1 MKFIRLPRFYI
12 SFPLAVLV
20 IVVLIGISELSYQRS
35 RQALADMSELL
46 DARQSIQDMLRY
58 VLDAEAGQRGYLLT
72 GDKRYLEPYQSATL
86 NIERERQTLH
96 RWLTSHPYE
105 IAQTH
110 EFFSRITRK
119 QLEMEVSLRLHDV
132 GNQVALRSVMDTKV
146 GLERMN
152 AIRAVADAMLRSL
165 DQASND
171 AQQQVRSTLMMSRG
185 AIALVCLLGL
195 LCIYLYLR
203 QGETL
208 QTINERQQ
216 RLLQKERDQLEI
228 QVQRR
233 THRLAQLATY
243 LQNVREDERARLAR
257 ELHDE
262 LGALLTAAKLDVTRL
277 RNYIGDVNADA
288 TQRIH
293 HLVEMLNSGIALKR
307 RIIEDLR
314 PSSLSNLGL
323 AAALEI
329 LTREY
334 QDRSGLDVR
343 LSLEPVEGLSA
354 NAELTIYRLIQE
366 ALTNV
371 SKYAQA
377 RRIDIQLRVHTDS
390 VQVLVRD
397 DGSGFNPED
406 IKPSTHGLDGM
417 RHRVEANG
425 GQLAV
430 RSAPGAGTTIEA
442 TLPRQLPP
450 APGASP
456 AAFDDIGTDAYLI
469 LPPFHGH
476 PYKRLTIAIGGGR

>member
-35 RQALADMSELL
+35 RQALTDMSELL

-72 GDKRYLEPYQSATL
+72 GDKRYLEPYQSAAR
-86 NIERERQTLH
+86 NIERERMTLH

-105 IAQTH
+105 IAQAG

-146 GLERMN
+146 GLEQMN
-152 AIRAVADAMLRSL
+152 AIRAVADAMLSSL
-165 DQASND
+165 DEASND

-185 AIALVCLLGL
+185 AIAVVCLLGL

-203 QGETL
+203 QGEML

-277 RNYIGDVNADA
+277 RNYIGNANEDA
-288 TQRIH
+288 NQRIT

-343 LSLEPVEGLSA
+343 LRLEPVEGLPA

-366 ALTNV
+366 ALTNI

-377 RRIDIQLRVHTDS
+377 RRIDIQLRAHAES

-397 DGSGFNPED
+397 DGRGFNPEH

-417 RHRVEANG
+417 RHRVEASG
-425 GQLAV
+425 GQLIV

-442 TLPRQLPP
+442 TLPRQPEP
-450 APGASP
+450 ASEAASP
-456 AAFDDIGTDAYLI
+456 AFDDIGTDAY
-469 LPPFHGH
+469 HS
-476 PYKRLTIAIGGGR
+476 A